1 MVFNRCHTAQF
12 VVWDVFWC
20 LGNFVL
26 EKTVTLW
33 LETKCVMEVKYP
45 TNIREEELKLHVAK
59 DYFGRYDTA
68 KIIGNIDFCVAV
80 PDDGASLFD
89 LDCLLWAEAKAG
101 TSHNVLHSFVQLI
114 LTIGKARTF
123 EKFLPPQFLGAFDC
137 ARFAFIPYH
146 AIRDVFYQN
155 DFNWNVTAS
164 DHNSKEFKQ
173 LFGLVEKTLNEN
185 LFEYN
190 YFTDDKA
197 LRAFIKENL
206 IVGTGTTKKRKVNK
220 NNFTFVYRR
229 WCDEVKDS
237 IAVDWERVKKSGFL
251 DADFFLADLLS
262 KDNATLADKLH
273 VLLRDNRYILD
284 RHFGDDGLFVS
295 KEAQFKDEMRKHTAF
310 WNKYDRPPKREYWDY
325 IVDRRDLLVPQD
337 VRERKGSYF
346 TPQTWAELSKQY
358 LAAEFGED
366 WQDEYYVWDCCA
378 GTGNLLVGLTN
389 PRNIWAS
396 TLDKAD
402 VDAMHELVRNG
413 LNLLDHHIFQFDF
426 LNDDFSKL
434 PKELLDIIND
444 REKSRRLI
452 VYINPPYAEA
462 SNARQRTGTGEN
474 RAMLAKETAMYAK
487 YVDRIKTAARELF
500 AQFFIRV
507 HHEIRGSKLAEFST
521 LKILQASNFSDFRNV
536 FRADLR
542 RMFIV
547 PAATFDNVKGKFPIG
562 FMVWDLDGTDKF
574 TETVTDMY
582 NADGS
587 FFGQKKL
594 VSYDNDRLVIE
605 WLRQFYDKQSEPIAY
620 LRMLGTDMQNN
631 NGVFIT
637 SKLSDNDVKKSLFT
651 IITRNNVVPMV
662 TYCIIRHV
670 IEETW
675 YNDRDQFCYP
685 SDEWMTDREFQ
696 LDCLVYGL
704 FDNSNR
710 VSSEHGTN
718 HWIPFYEDEVGIKNG
733 FDSHFMQDFIRDFTK
748 GKMGVK
754 PQSNGNNIEID
765 FGGVTVQ
772 SKGFEPVA
780 MSDEATQVMTSG
792 KRIWAYY
799 AEKIAVLGGNH
810 NASLYDIKEYF
821 KGRDEKGRMNS
832 KSEDERFNELMDD
845 LRVSMQSLCKAIV
858 PKIYSYGFLK

>member
-1 MVFNRCHTAQF
+1 M
-12 VVWDVFWC
+12 
-20 LGNFVL
+20 
-26 EKTVTLW
+26 W
-33 LETKCVMEVKYP
+33 LETKYSMEVKYP
-45 TNIREEELKLHVAK
+45 VNIREEELKLRVAK

-146 AIRDVFYQN
+146 VVRDVFYQN

-173 LFGLVEKTLNEN
+173 LFELVEKTLNEN

-190 YFTDDKA
+190 YVTDEKA
-197 LRAFIKENL
+197 FKAFIKDNL
-206 IVGTGTTKKRKVNK
+206 IVGGGTAKKRKVNK

-237 IAVDWERVKKSGFL
+237 IAVDWDRVKKSGFL

-346 TPQTWAELSKQY
+346 TPQIWAELSKQY
-358 LAAEFGED
+358 LAAEFSED
-366 WQDEYYVWDCCA
+366 WQDDYYIWDCCA

-402 VDAMHELVRNG
+402 VDVMHELVKNG

-434 PKELLDIIND
+434 PRELLEIIND
-444 REKSRRLI
+444 AEKRKRLVI
-452 VYINPPYAEA
+452 YINPPYAEA
-462 SNARQRTGTGEN
+462 SNARQRTGSGKN
-474 RAMLAKETAMYAK
+474 RSMLAKETESYKK
-487 YVDRIKTAARELF
+487 YSDKIGAAARELF

-507 HHEIRGSKLAEFST
+507 YCEIPGAKLAEFSK
-521 LKILQASNFSDFRNV
+521 LKVLQASNFAAFRNV

-562 FMVWDLDGTDKF
+562 FMIWDLDSTEKF
-574 TETVTDMY
+574 KETLTDMY

-587 FFGQKKL
+587 FSGQKLL
-594 VSYDNDRLVIE
+594 VSYDNERLAIE
-605 WLRQFYDKQSEPIAY
+605 WLRLFYDKQSEPIAY
-620 LRMLGTDMQNN
+620 LRMGGTDMQNN
-631 NGVFIT
+631 NSIFLT
-637 SKLSDNDVKKSLFT
+637 SKLSDNEIKEKLYTVVTKK
-651 IITRNNVVPMV
+651 NVLPMV
-662 TYCIIRHV
+662 LYCMVRHV
-670 IEETW
+670 VDETW
-675 YNDRDQFCYP
+675 YNDRDYFCYP
-685 SDEWMTDREFQ
+685 TDDLLDDRVFQ

-710 VSSEHGTN
+710 VSSIHGVN
-718 HWIPFYEDEVGIKNG
+718 HWIPFYEDEVGIKTG
-733 FDSHFMQDFIRDFTK
+733 FDSHFMQDYLRDFMK
-748 GKMGVK
+748 GKAGIVV
-754 PQSNGNNIEID
+754 QGNDNVLELD
-765 FGGVTVQ
+765 FDG
-772 SKGFEPVA
+772 SKDNAKVFEAVA
-780 MSDEATQVMTSG
+780 LSGEAAKVLTSG
-792 KRIWAYY
+792 KRVWAYY
-799 AEKIAVLGGNH
+799 AEKINAYGGNH

-821 KGRDEKGRMNS
+821 KGRDENGRMNS
-832 KSEDERFNELMDD
+832 KSEDDHFNALMDE
-845 LRVSMQSLCKAIV
+845 LRLAMQELCKAIV
-858 PKIYSYGFLK
+858 PKVYAYGFLK